1 MPGASMTTYATNNS
15 IGSVDPKDLFDNSQ
29 NFDMA
34 LNSQNL
40 EIWKDR
46 FGKNRKT
53 WFGIEKMAASA
64 ISSFGY
70 ITLDSF
76 QSGATLNLY
85 NQVLRD
91 TSTGEYYRWDGTFP
105 KIVPAGSTP
114 GTTGGIGLGAWVSVG
129 DAALRTLFTG
139 KDGKGLNNFYGGGGW
154 TGSDVAGVNIYNNG
168 TIKYTNALRQRFS
181 IPLTD
186 SPDPV
191 QWIEKKSNA
200 TRDDGVSRWEQGCFY
215 GYLEKQGGSAYGA
228 AATFAARHEGGTGQ
242 LVGAHFRGEARHA
255 NAEAWGGWSYG
266 AVSGD
271 AGTGGANTGA
281 KSVIVHEFNLNNGC
295 SIDKGWMVGAELEGN
310 TRGLVCTTTDGS
322 NRVTHMINIG
332 RGSAAPNG
340 FIWTGMLFR
349 GNSIVAP
356 TEVTT
361 VVGNGEYMRLEGSIL
376 SNAANGIRFRSGNFR
391 VGISLTESGF
401 SNNCAILLGDNQ
413 RITVGTGPANTT
425 YLSFNRTENWANFN
439 NLRIRLNGNQVISE
453 RRTGWGSPS
462 GTTSRA
468 AFNSGTITHEDLAKV
483 VAALIQD
490 LHASTGHGLI
500 GLT

>member
-1 MPGASMTTYATNNS
+1 MPGASMTTYATNNP

-129 DAALRTLFTG
+129 DAALRTIFTG

-168 TIKYTNALRQRFS
+168 TIQYTNALRQRFS

-322 NRVTHMINIG
+322 NRVTHMINVG

-340 FIWTGMLFR
+340 YIWTGLLFR
-349 GNSIVAP
+349 GDSIVPP
-356 TEVTT
+356 TEAPT
-361 VVGNGEYMRLEGSIL
+361 VVGNGEYVRLEGSIL
-376 SNAANGIRFRSGNFR
+376 SNAANGIRFRNGNFR

-413 RITVGTGPANTT
+413 RIVVGAGPANTT
-425 YLSFNRTENWANFN
+425 YLSLNRTENWANFN
-439 NLRIRLNGNQVISE
+439 NLNVRVNGNQVLSG
-453 RRTGWGSPS
+453 RKTGWGSPT